1 MEAPNTPEKTL
12 DFKFAIQINS
22 NKNIIYEII
31 FKAQTYSYL
40 EIKAKST
47 NDLLNKSFSNKFTTE
62 KIKENKYFS
71 MCDDLKEICSELE
84 NRLKLK
90 EINLKE
96 NDNNLV
102 ISISLPTI
110 KIKEI
115 TFTLKEDKQNSE
127 DKINSLTKIIVELKN
142 EIKKLKEDKIEM
154 KKEIDE
160 IKLNH
165 KKDINDLKEKI
176 EKLIKKDE
184 LNESKILKSEEE
196 FSFIYSLFQNKRS
209 FELLYQATR
218 DGSYPKDFHEKCDN
232 KGPTITLIQTD
243 DNHKF
248 GGFISKDREY
258 GNSNEVSVKDKKA
271 FIFSINKKAKYNIKG
286 ENINAF
292 TYSSIR
298 GPNFTSCLGF
308 YLNVDSGNMFAP
320 QNSYEYETI
329 PDYNSFNKYEFAGKN
344 NFKAIEIE
352 VFKVNKNYI

>member
-1 MEAPNTPEKTL
+1 M
-12 DFKFAIQINS
+12 
-22 NKNIIYEII
+22 
-31 FKAQTYSYL
+31 
-40 EIKAKST
+40 
-47 NDLLNKSFSNKFTTE
+47 
-62 KIKENKYFS
+62 
-71 MCDDLKEICSELE
+71 
-84 NRLKLK
+84 
-90 EINLKE
+90 
-96 NDNNLV
+96 
-102 ISISLPTI
+102 
-110 KIKEI
+110 
-115 TFTLKEDKQNSE
+115 
-127 DKINSLTKIIVELKN
+127 
-142 EIKKLKEDKIEM
+142 KEDKIEM

-176 EKLIKKDE
+176 EKLINRDE

-248 GGFISKDREY
+248 GGFISKDRQY
-258 GNSNEVSVKDKKA
+258 GNREEVYVKDKKA
-271 FIFSINKKAKYNIKG
+271 FIFSINKKTKYNIKG

-308 YLNVDSGNMFAP
+308 YLNVDSGNMFEP
-320 QNSYEYETI
+320 KNSYESETI
-329 PDYNSFNKYEFAGKN
+329 PDYNSFNKHEFAGKN
-344 NFKAIEIE
+344 HFKAIEIE
-352 VFKVNKNYI
+352 VFKVKNYI